1 MEKVLKNRKIQKKL
15 IYAFRIPIIGIIAVI
30 LMSLVLIVILNNDFT
45 KFYKVE
51 YTNSTVSME
60 IRKDLQYVG
69 KLVLWSMTTDDKSKV
84 QQYLTE
90 SETSSSAILQNIK
103 KLEETYQDSNVISQL
118 DSLANDLVT
127 VRKQMTQYASNNEN
141 DKALDLFNN
150 KYAPSV
156 DEIQTLL
163 IQVGNDSDEEAV
175 KQYKSATFIGYICLV
190 LMIAIGVVAVVSTV
204 RAYRVLT
211 KILTTPIYE
220 IQEASRNLKNGQL
233 DNIEITYQSEDEFG
247 ELSADFND
255 ACKTLGI
262 IIKDIGYLLGEMS
275 KGNFKVKTEV
285 EDNYVGDFS
294 AIIASMRNLRLEISN
309 TILSIDEASEQ
320 VSMGAEQLA
329 ASAQTLAESTTE
341 QAGAIEEITATVESV
356 SEMANEISTK
366 ADVAY
371 SVASDTAKHAADSQ
385 KDLIELTD
393 AMEKITY
400 TSQEIANIIGSIE
413 DIASQTNLLSLNA
426 SIEAARAGE
435 AGKGF
440 AVVADQIGK
449 LATDSANSA
458 VNTRNLIEASLHE
471 IENGNRI
478 TKKTV
483 DLLNDI
489 LTTLS
494 NMAESAKGSSEAS
507 SAQAETL
514 KQIEQGIEQIS
525 GVVQSNSAS
534 AQETSATSEEL
545 SAQAE
550 TLKQLVN
557 NFDLER

>member
-1 MEKVLKNRKIQKKL
+1 
-15 IYAFRIPIIGIIAVI
+15 
-30 LMSLVLIVILNNDFT
+30 
-45 KFYKVE
+45 
-51 YTNSTVSME
+51 
-60 IRKDLQYVG
+60 
-69 KLVLWSMTTDDKSKV
+69 
-84 QQYLTE
+84 
-90 SETSSSAILQNIK
+90 
-103 KLEETYQDSNVISQL
+103 
-118 DSLANDLVT
+118 
-127 VRKQMTQYASNNEN
+127 MTQYASNNEN

-175 KQYKSATFIGYICLV
+175 KQYKSSTFIGYICLV

-329 ASAQTLAESTTE
+329 ASAQTLAER
-341 QAGAIEEITATVESV
+341 GKRIETVW
-356 SEMANEISTK
+356 
-366 ADVAY
+366 
-371 SVASDTAKHAADSQ
+371 
-385 KDLIELTD
+385 
-393 AMEKITY
+393 
-400 TSQEIANIIGSIE
+400 
-413 DIASQTNLLSLNA
+413 
-426 SIEAARAGE
+426 
-435 AGKGF
+435 
-440 AVVADQIGK
+440 
-449 LATDSANSA
+449 
-458 VNTRNLIEASLHE
+458 
-471 IENGNRI
+471 
-478 TKKTV
+478 
-483 DLLNDI
+483 
-489 LTTLS
+489 
-494 NMAESAKGSSEAS
+494 
-507 SAQAETL
+507 
-514 KQIEQGIEQIS
+514 
-525 GVVQSNSAS
+525 
-534 AQETSATSEEL
+534 
-545 SAQAE
+545 
-550 TLKQLVN
+550 
-557 NFDLER
+557 

>member
-15 IYAFRIPIIGIIAVI
+15 IYAFRIPIIGIIAAI
-30 LMSLVLIVILNNDFT
+30 LMSLVLIVILNNNFT

-51 YTNSTVSME
+51 YANSTVSME

-90 SETSSSAILQNIK
+90 SETSGSAILQNIK

-247 ELSADFND
+247 EL
-255 ACKTLGI
+255 
-262 IIKDIGYLLGEMS
+262 
-275 KGNFKVKTEV
+275 
-285 EDNYVGDFS
+285 
-294 AIIASMRNLRLEISN
+294 
-309 TILSIDEASEQ
+309 
-320 VSMGAEQLA
+320 
-329 ASAQTLAESTTE
+329 
-341 QAGAIEEITATVESV
+341 
-356 SEMANEISTK
+356 
-366 ADVAY
+366 
-371 SVASDTAKHAADSQ
+371 
-385 KDLIELTD
+385 
-393 AMEKITY
+393 
-400 TSQEIANIIGSIE
+400 
-413 DIASQTNLLSLNA
+413 
-426 SIEAARAGE
+426 
-435 AGKGF
+435 
-440 AVVADQIGK
+440 
-449 LATDSANSA
+449 
-458 VNTRNLIEASLHE
+458 
-471 IENGNRI
+471 
-478 TKKTV
+478 
-483 DLLNDI
+483 
-489 LTTLS
+489 
-494 NMAESAKGSSEAS
+494 
-507 SAQAETL
+507 
-514 KQIEQGIEQIS
+514 
-525 GVVQSNSAS
+525 
-534 AQETSATSEEL
+534 
-545 SAQAE
+545 
-550 TLKQLVN
+550 
-557 NFDLER
+557 

>member
-15 IYAFRIPIIGIIAVI
+15 IYAFKIPIIGIIAAI

-45 KFYKVE
+45 KFYKVA
-51 YTNSTVSME
+51 YANSTVSME

-69 KLVLWSMTTDDKSKV
+69 KLVLWSMTTDDKSKT

-90 SETSSSAILQNIK
+90 SDTPGSAILQNVK
-103 KLEETYQDSNVISQL
+103 KLEETYQDSNVISKL

-127 VRKQMTQYASNNEN
+127 VRKQMSQYASNNEN
-141 DKALDLFNN
+141 EKALDLFNN
-150 KYAPSV
+150 QYAPIV
-156 DEIQTLL
+156 DEIQELL
-163 IQVGNDSDEEAV
+163 VQVGNDSDTEATR
-175 KQYKSATFIGYICLV
+175 QYNAAKVTGYICLV
-190 LMIAIGVVAVVSTV
+190 LMVAIGVVAVVSTM

-211 KILTTPIYE
+211 KILTTPIHE
-220 IQEASRNLKNGQL
+220 IQEASRNLKNGKL

-255 ACKTLGI
+255 ACNTLGI
-262 IIKDIGYLLGEMS
+262 IIKDVGHLLGELS
-275 KGNFKVKTEV
+275 QGNFKAKTEV
-285 EDNYVGDFS
+285 EDKYVGDFS
-294 AIIASMRNLRLEISN
+294 AIIASMRNLRLEVNN

-320 VSMGAEQLA
+320 VSMGSEQLA
-329 ASAQTLAESTTE
+329 TSAQALAESATE
-341 QAGAIEEITATVESV
+341 QAGAVEEITATIESV
-356 SEMANEISTK
+356 SEMANEISDNAET
-366 ADVAY
+366 AY
-371 SVASDTAKHAADSQ
+371 SVAKDTAKQAADSQ
-385 KDLIELTD
+385 KDLVELTE
-393 AMEKITY
+393 AMEKITH

-489 LTTLS
+489 LETLGK
-494 NMAESAKGSSEAS
+494 MAETAKNSNEAS

-514 KQIEQGIEQIS
+514 KQVEKGIEQIS
-525 GVVQSNSAS
+525 SVVQGNSAS